1 VKGTDPGQ
9 QKRPDEIEA
18 RLKLQSTLRRRFAVG
33 LGMIIFSILLGL
45 GGWAVVIGITL
56 VVITAV
62 LTTLA
67 RYLLVFMRGCLKSPA
82 NAKFTERGIGF
93 IPALRKL
100 K

>member
-56 VVITAV
+56 VESPQYSRR
-62 LTTLA
+62 LLA
-67 RYLLVFMRGCLKSPA
+67 SGTRYSGYRRPTIV
-82 NAKFTERGIGF
+82 E
-93 IPALRKL
+93 
-100 K
+100 

>member
-45 GGWAVVIGITL
+45 GGWGGGYRHNLGGNHRSAHDICWRVERDILDTEDPQSWS
-56 VVITAV
+56 
-62 LTTLA
+62 
-67 RYLLVFMRGCLKSPA
+67 RLLIF
-82 NAKFTERGIGF
+82 
-93 IPALRKL
+93 
-100 K
+100 

>member
-1 VKGTDPGQ
+1 MKGTDPGQ

-62 LTTLA
+62 LTTFA
-67 RYLLVFMRGCLKSPA
+67 GEWNAIFWIQKTQNRGVGS
-82 NAKFTERGIGF
+82 
-93 IPALRKL
+93 
-100 K
+100 